1 MTHHLET
8 EMSIPRNLRDVFEF
22 FSNASN
28 LEVITP
34 PEMRLEIL
42 TEMPIVMAPGVLIDY
57 RLRIL
62 GCPFKWESRIT
73 SWNPPHEFVDEQV
86 SGPYKEWVHTH
97 RFKKIPDGTAISDS
111 VEYRL
116 PLWPLGE
123 IAFPIV
129 KRQLGRVFQYRQQSI
144 ERVLLGVTQD

>member
-42 TEMPIVMAPGVLIDY
+42 TEMPIVMASGVLISY

-62 GCPFKWESRIT
+62 GCPIKWQSRIT

-86 SGPYKEWVHTH
+86 SGPYQEWVHTH
-97 RFKKIPDGTAISDS
+97 TFKEIPGGTAISDS
-111 VEYRL
+111 VKYRL
-116 PLWPLGE
+116 PFGPLGE
-123 IAFPIV
+123 IALPIV
-129 KRQLGRVFQYRQQSI
+129 RRQLARMFQHRQQSI
-144 ERVLLGVTQD
+144 ERVLLGVD

>member
-34 PEMRLEIL
+34 PEMRLKVL
-42 TEMPIVMAPGVLIDY
+42 TEMPIVMASGVLISY
-57 RLRIL
+57 RLRIF
-62 GCPFKWESRIT
+62 GCPIKWQSRIT

-86 SGPYKEWVHTH
+86 SGPYQEWVHTH
-97 RFKKIPDGTAISDS
+97 TFKEIPGGTVISDS
-111 VEYRL
+111 VKYRL
-116 PLWPLGE
+116 PLGPLGE

-129 KRQLGRVFQYRQQSI
+129 RRQLARMFQHRQQSI
-144 ERVLLGVTQD
+144 ERVLLGVD